1 MIISTINKLN
11 ILVNYELSENT
22 GKKLLTFALTKP
34 TEASCGVGCT
44 ISAELKVLTE
54 ILKKNTGAGKSEIIL
69 FKVLVME
76 LRKGSDLPMATYV
89 LCWVRKHTVSHIRR

>member
-1 MIISTINKLN
+1 MMIILHLATDKSFLHSLKGL
-11 ILVNYELSENT
+11 
-22 GKKLLTFALTKP
+22 
-34 TEASCGVGCT
+34 CGVGCT